1 MDLGQVVFEKD
12 AKEVLNDER
21 IQELY
26 LGKRK
31 SK

>member
-1 MDLGQVVFEKD
+1 MDLGEIVFEKKAD
-12 AKEVLNDER
+12 EVLNDDR

-31 SK
+31 KK